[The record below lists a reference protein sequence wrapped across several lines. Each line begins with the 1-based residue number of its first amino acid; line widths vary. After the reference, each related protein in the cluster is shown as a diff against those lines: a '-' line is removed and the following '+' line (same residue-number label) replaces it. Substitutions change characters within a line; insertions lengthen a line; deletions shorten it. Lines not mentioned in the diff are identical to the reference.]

1 MPLPGEVADDAS
13 SLASDV
19 GQLKKDQFFYGGQAV
34 IEGVMM
40 RGKRHYAVAIR
51 HPKTKEIVVDRGEL
65 KAAIY
70 VNPMWKLPILRGL
83 ALIGEQLHLG
93 MKTLMWSANMNA
105 GGKDIVI
112 GKREIT
118 GSIAF
123 AAIFGLGLFF
133 GLPLLLAGLAV
144 HRSRSLIDRL
154 EAIAR
159 RYHEIESEMARPEV
173 ASDHAQLTKLAREQ
187 RTLRETVEKYQ
198 AYKRA
203 RHELESAH
211 EMLRHEKDP
220 EMLEYLRAEERRA
233 AAQVGELDEQL
244 KVLLLPKDPNDDRD
258 VVVEIQG
265 AEGGEEAALFAADL
279 FRMYSKWAERK
290 GWRIEV
296 VDVSHSEKG
305 GYDKIVFE
313 VHGHGAYSQ
322 LKYEGGVHRVQ
333 RVPKTEAQGRIHT
346 SAATVSVMPEAD
358 PVEVELKPEDLE
370 IKTSP
375 SQGPGGQS
383 VNPPYSA
390 FRITHKP
397 PGMMVSIQ
405 DEKSQLQNKEK
416 ALRVLRARLYEI
428 KLAEQQAALGA
439 QRRSMIGGGNRSE
452 KIRTYNFKANRVTD
466 HRISLDLHRLDQV
479 MAGDLDELVEALIN
493 AVRAAGL
500 NGT

>member
-1 MPLPGEVADDAS
+1 
-13 SLASDV
+13 
-19 GQLKKDQFFYGGQAV
+19 
-34 IEGVMM
+34 
-40 RGKRHYAVAIR
+40 
-51 HPKTKEIVVDRGEL
+51 
-65 KAAIY
+65 
-70 VNPMWKLPILRGL
+70 
-83 ALIGEQLHLG
+83 
-93 MKTLMWSANMNA
+93 
-105 GGKDIVI
+105 
-112 GKREIT
+112 
-118 GSIAF
+118 
-123 AAIFGLGLFF
+123 
-133 GLPLLLAGLAV
+133 
-144 HRSRSLIDRL
+144 LIDRL
-154 EAIAR
+154 EGIAR

-173 ASDHAQLTKLAREQ
+173 ASDHSQLTKLAREQ
-187 RTLRETVEKYQ
+187 RTLRETVEKYE
-198 AYKRA
+198 AFKRA
-203 RHELESAH
+203 RHELESARD
-211 EMLRHEKDP
+211 MLRHEKDAD
-220 EMLEYLRAEERRA
+220 MLEYLRAEERRS

-279 FRMYSKWAERK
+279 FRMYSKWAEHK
-290 GWRIEV
+290 GWKVEV

-370 IKTSP
+370 IKTST

-383 VNPPYSA
+383 VNTTYSA
-390 FRITHKP
+390 IRITHKP
-397 PGMMVSIQ
+397 TGMMVSIQ

-416 ALRVLRARLYEI
+416 AMRVLRARLYEI

-466 HRISLDLHRLDQV
+466 HRINLDLHKLDQV
-479 MAGDLDELVEALIN
+479 MAGDLDELVEALSN
-493 AVRAAGL
+493 ADRAAGL
-500 NGT
+500 NGTT